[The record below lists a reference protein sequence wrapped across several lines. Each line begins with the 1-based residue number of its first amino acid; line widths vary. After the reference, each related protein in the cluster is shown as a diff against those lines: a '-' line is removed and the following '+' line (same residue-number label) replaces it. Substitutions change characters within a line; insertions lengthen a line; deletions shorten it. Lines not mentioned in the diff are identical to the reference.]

1 MKKNIYDIAIV
12 GGGISGLAAAF
23 ELSSRS
29 IPFVLFEGSNRL
41 GGVIRTD
48 FVDGYTLDGG
58 PDSMLVQ
65 KPAAIELCQQ
75 LGLGERLISTLPP
88 RTAYVVKKGC
98 LYPLP
103 SGSVLGIPT
112 GIQQIVR
119 NRLLSVF
126 GKTRMAMELAIPA
139 NTSGY

>member
-1 MKKNIYDIAIV
+1 MARPKLIAIV

-65 KPAAIELCQQ
+65 KPAAI
-75 LGLGERLISTLPP
+75 
-88 RTAYVVKKGC
+88 
-98 LYPLP
+98 
-103 SGSVLGIPT
+103 
-112 GIQQIVR
+112 
-119 NRLLSVF
+119 
-126 GKTRMAMELAIPA
+126 
-139 NTSGY
+139 